1 MARDTITKSEV
12 FEAYTGAKA
21 YAKRALPTLDTILK
35 VASLITQL
43 RPAVE
48 ESDQVRLMMA
58 AKAEHVTNP
67 MTGQD
72 VVKSPDLFNAE
83 MFKAMRLPV
92 SITRVRVRLTRSDRN
107 WRTRSLNWG
116 RSSSMSLSHDH
127 LFDHAKKRIRW
138 EWYHWPLPV
147 YVSRLRGD
155 TPVGEVH
162 RSLER
167 RDDPRLRRRLHC
179 HRRGGAGRRND
190 HADRGAS

>member
-92 SITRVRVRLTRSDRN
+92 SITRVRVRLTKSD
-107 WRTRSLNWG
+107 L
-116 RSSSMSLSHDH
+116 
-127 LFDHAKKRIRW
+127 
-138 EWYHWPLPV
+138 
-147 YVSRLRGD
+147 
-155 TPVGEVH
+155 
-162 RSLER
+162 
-167 RDDPRLRRRLHC
+167 PRLPDFSDD
-179 HRRGGAGRRND
+179 AEKNPKTV
-190 HADRGAS
+190 